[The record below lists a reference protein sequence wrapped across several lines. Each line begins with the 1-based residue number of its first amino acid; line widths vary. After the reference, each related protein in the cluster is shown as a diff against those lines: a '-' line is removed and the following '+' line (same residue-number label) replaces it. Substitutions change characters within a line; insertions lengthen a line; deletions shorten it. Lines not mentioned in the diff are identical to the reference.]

1 VVPDR
6 GSVAAPR
13 VLAVQSAVVDTE
25 VDARLRHE
33 ALRFALRFA
42 CEHCAH
48 RERSGGCS
56 LGYPPEPARAAD
68 LQVTAQIRFCK
79 AFEIE

>member
-1 VVPDR
+1 VAPPAFGRYIGR
-6 GSVAAPR
+6 G
-13 VLAVQSAVVDTE
+13 DTE

-33 ALRFALRFA
+33 RSASRPLRLR
-42 CEHCAH
+42 HCAH

-56 LGYPPEPARAAD
+56 IGYPPEPARAAD